1 MILAEA
7 INGIYFTN
15 IFERKESVGGGRG
28 EEGDFGS
35 NIFEEKE
42 KVWKRGFGRRGTN
55 RGKIQQTRQISII
68 MKEKK

>member
-28 EEGDFGS
+28 EEGDFGCQRMLK
-35 NIFEEKE
+35 NVKD
-42 KVWKRGFGRRGTN
+42 
-55 RGKIQQTRQISII
+55 
-68 MKEKK
+68 